1 MAKRIEMTR
10 ARQQALPAILKA
22 ARAATRHVPMT
33 EKQRAELNTALEAF
47 NDHPTS

>member
-10 ARQQALPAILKA
+10 ERKNAFPTVLAA

-33 EKQRAELNTALEAF
+33 DRQRRELDEALETF
-47 NDHPTS
+47 RDC